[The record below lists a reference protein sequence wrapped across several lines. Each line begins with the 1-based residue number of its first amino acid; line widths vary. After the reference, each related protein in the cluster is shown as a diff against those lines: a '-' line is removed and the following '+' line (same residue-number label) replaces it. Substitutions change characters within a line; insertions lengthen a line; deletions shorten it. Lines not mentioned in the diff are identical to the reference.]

1 MKKPK
6 KLLAI
11 VLALGGVLLVV
22 KAQEHDFSVII
33 SKGERPALAVPDL
46 RADAQAQNFMAA
58 LNSTL
63 WSDLDGGGIFK
74 MVPKTQYPT
83 TVPQLPADFRTPPPV
98 NNTPPVRGRKKQ
110 PPPPQSGGGLWMADW
125 SGPPPQ
131 ATYLVMGYTA
141 VQNGLFVLRGWLIDL
156 RRDTPAN
163 AQVLGKTYI
172 ELVAEAGVR
181 AGAHGFAADFV

>member
-11 VLALGGVLLVV
+11 VLALAGVLLVV

-46 RADAQAQNFMAA
+46 RGDAQAQSFMAA

-74 MVPKTQYPT
+74 IVSKTMHPT
-83 TVPQLPADFRTPPPV
+83 AVPQQPTDFRMPPTVTNP
-98 NNTPPVRGRKKQ
+98 PPVRGRKKQ
-110 PPPPQSGGGLWMADW
+110 PPP
-125 SGPPPQ
+125 
-131 ATYLVMGYTA
+131 
-141 VQNGLFVLRGWLIDL
+141 
-156 RRDTPAN
+156 
-163 AQVLGKTYI
+163 
-172 ELVAEAGVR
+172 
-181 AGAHGFAADFV
+181 

>member
-11 VLALGGVLLVV
+11 VLALAGVLLVV

-46 RADAQAQNFMAA
+46 RGDAQAQSFMGA

-74 MVPKTQYPT
+74 MVPKTMYPT
-83 TVPQLPADFRTPPPV
+83 TVPQQPSDFRMQIGRASCTERTQTP
-98 NNTPPVRGRKKQ
+98 
-110 PPPPQSGGGLWMADW
+110 M
-125 SGPPPQ
+125 
-131 ATYLVMGYTA
+131 
-141 VQNGLFVLRGWLIDL
+141 
-156 RRDTPAN
+156 
-163 AQVLGKTYI
+163 
-172 ELVAEAGVR
+172 
-181 AGAHGFAADFV
+181 